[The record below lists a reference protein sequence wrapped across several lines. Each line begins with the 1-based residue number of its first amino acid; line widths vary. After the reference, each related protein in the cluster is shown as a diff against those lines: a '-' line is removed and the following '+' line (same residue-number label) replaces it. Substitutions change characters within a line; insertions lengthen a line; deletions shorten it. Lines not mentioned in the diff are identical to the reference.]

1 MGENKALVSVIVPIY
16 NGEKVIRRCIE
27 SILNQDYQNIELL
40 LMDDGSKDGSPAICD
55 EYAAADSRVRVVH
68 KANSGVSDTRNQAL
82 SLAKGDYIQ
91 FLDAD
96 DWIVPEATRLFV
108 RSMEDN
114 DVDMVVADFY
124 RVVGENTSRKGSI
137 DKGGV
142 YTKLEYADCM
152 LVSPADYYY
161 GVIWNKLFKRDII
174 EKNQLAMDE
183 NINWCED
190 FIFNM
195 EYILHTENIYI
206 LKVPVYYYV
215 KTEGS
220 LVSQGMNPSKI
231 VRMKLNVIE
240 YYRNFYKNLL
250 TEEEYEERKPEIY
263 SFLLGFAHDDGAFSF
278 LPGTKKLGKERPI
291 SVQET
296 DEVNLWTS
304 YYYMKKMIEREMD
317 NVRLEFNLSKRELR
331 ILTYLHMFGS
341 IESKEELMDYMD
353 DSWPVIMSV
362 LEQLYFKDYVK
373 LDMGRPSTAV
383 LADENDEVFRVLDR
397 ALEDLEAGLIEDL
410 PGESGD
416 SFKKFQTKLNKKLSE
431 MSRR

>member
-1 MGENKALVSVIVPIY
+1 MAENKALVSVIVPIY

-40 LMDDGSKDGSPAICD
+40 LMDDGSKDASPAICD
-55 EYAAADSRVRVVH
+55 QYAAADSRVRVVH

-137 DKGGV
+137 DKSGV

-152 LVSPADYYY
+152 LVSPADFYY
-161 GVIWNKLFKRDII
+161 GVIWNKFFKREII
-174 EKNQLAMDE
+174 EKYQLSMDE
-183 NINWCED
+183 NIRWCED

-195 EYILHTENIYI
+195 EYILHTEYIYV

-220 LVSQGMNPSKI
+220 LVSQGMNPSRI

-263 SFLLGFAHDDGAFSF
+263 SFLVGFAHDDGAFSF
-278 LPGTKKLGKERPI
+278 MPGTRKLGQERAI
-291 SVQET
+291 SVQKT
-296 DEVNLWTS
+296 DEVNIWTS
-304 YYYMKKMIEREMD
+304 YYYMRKMIEREMN
-317 NVRLEFNLSKRELR
+317 NVRMEFDLSKREIR
-331 ILTYLHMFGS
+331 VITYLHIFDT

-353 DSWPVIMSV
+353 DSWPVIASV
-362 LEQLYFKDYVK
+362 IEQLYLKGYVD
-373 LDMGRPSTAV
+373 LDLGRPSTAV
-383 LADENDEVFRVLDR
+383 LTDKATDLLRVIDR
-397 ALEDLEAGLIEDL
+397 SLSDLEAGLVEDL
-410 PGESGD
+410 PGESAD
-416 SFKKFQTKLNKKLSE
+416 SFKRFQTVLNDKLSE